1 MDDYVSRRLMEPLS
15 FHRAIDYVREEVRR
29 DSREKSPIY
38 ESVEAQVEKDLIPI
52 ILLGLGWNPHAKDHV
67 LAKPSDYP
75 DVKRPDI
82 VLKTGL
88 DYDIIVEVK
97 AVGKAHLNIEK
108 NADQVRDYP
117 QFSPMV
123 YLTDAISWKVFIKP
137 ERYAF
142 SIDLRR
148 SPQKMI
154 EMFFEPLHR
163 GVENPLNE
171 LESILDKVKS
181 WEYQWVHEECNELIK
196 DFEPVEILV
205 DWCRR
210 SIPSRIRQRHRFEIS
225 EEGVGE
231 ILEEMDSEMQYEL
244 LEKLCIYFNECE
256 YQ

>member
-1 MDDYVSRRLMEPLS
+1 M
-15 FHRAIDYVREEVRR
+15 
-29 DSREKSPIY
+29 
-38 ESVEAQVEKDLIPI
+38 EAQVEKDLIPI

-75 DVKRPDI
+75 DVKRPDT

-88 DYDIIVEVK
+88 DYNIIVEVK

-108 NADQVRDYP
+108 NADQVRDYL

-148 SPQKMI
+148 SPPKMI
-154 EMFFEPLHR
+154 DMFFEPLYR
-163 GVENPLNE
+163 GVENPLSK
-171 LESILDKVKS
+171 LESVLDEVKS
-181 WEYQWVHEECNELIK
+181 WEYQWVHEEWNELIK
-196 DFEPVEILV
+196 GFEPVEFLISWYRGLL
-205 DWCRR
+205 
-210 SIPSRIRQRHRFEIS
+210 PNRIHQKHRFEIS

-231 ILEEMDSEMQYEL
+231 ILKFNTNCLRSCVSTLMSVNINDSYCM
-244 LEKLCIYFNECE
+244 
-256 YQ
+256 